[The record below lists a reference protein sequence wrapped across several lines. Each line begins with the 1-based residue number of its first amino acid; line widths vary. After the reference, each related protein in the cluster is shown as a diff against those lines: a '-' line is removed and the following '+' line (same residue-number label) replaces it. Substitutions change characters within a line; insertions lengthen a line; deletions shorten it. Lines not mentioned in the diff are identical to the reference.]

1 MNQDRSEKQ
10 VRSKGTYALVDVDVQ
25 NGVVLLH
32 LTLLLFLKAG
42 EACSRGILPYG

>member
-32 LTLLLFLKAG
+32 LTLLLCQNLVDI
-42 EACSRGILPYG
+42 CSGRVLP